1 MQSADE
7 CRAQAERCRRVAR
20 SISGRADP
28 MLARL
33 LALAAE
39 YDAKAL
45 ELDTAEQKDAEP
57 DAPPAP
63 KSP

>member
-1 MQSADE
+1 
-7 CRAQAERCRRVAR
+7 VAR